1 MTAKKDNRGRKKIAA
16 KERKV
21 MVYILV
27 PEKHRVKAQREITPI
42 GVKYCSL

>member
-1 MTAKKDNRGRKKIAA
+1 MTPKKETRGRKKVAE
-16 KERKV
+16 KDRKV

-42 GVKYCSL
+42 GIKYCSL